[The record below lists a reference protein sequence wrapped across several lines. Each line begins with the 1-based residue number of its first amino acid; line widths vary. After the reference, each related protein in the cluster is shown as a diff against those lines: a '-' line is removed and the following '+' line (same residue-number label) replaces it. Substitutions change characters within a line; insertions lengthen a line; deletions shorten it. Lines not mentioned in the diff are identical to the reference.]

1 MARLNRL
8 FQPGS
13 IGKME
18 VKNRIVMAGGGTGN
32 HGLEGEIKDHLIDY
46 YVARA
51 KGGAGLIITQ
61 SSIIMREALVP
72 GRPSMYDDKFIPQ
85 LKKLSDAVHEH
96 GARVAFQIVHH
107 GKLLTQH
114 RKNALNP
121 DEIRPI
127 APSAIPRLRT
137 TTGAVIK
144 ADGEPVVWA
153 KDNDPPE
160 EATREDIARI
170 RDAFAEAARRIR
182 DAGFDAVEIHG
193 AHGYLISQ
201 FLSPLDNRRSD
212 EYGGSTEKRARF
224 ACEVIE
230 AIRKK
235 VGPDF
240 PILFRFSGSDFME
253 GGITTEESVRQ
264 APLFVEAGADALHV
278 SASQQATIH
287 WQYPS
292 YLFPEGVLVPQAA
305 AIKKAVSVP
314 VIAVGKL
321 GNPRFAEKVL
331 RAGKADFIA
340 LARPLMA
347 DPELPNKAREGRF
360 DDIRYCVN
368 CLNCFNFGPHI
379 NYILNWGIPCT
390 VNPAK
395 LREREFTLEPSPLS
409 KEVMVIGGGLAGM
422 EAARTLAERGHS
434 VTLYEK
440 STRLGGQ
447 WHIACQQTQKREDYK
462 KLLDYLNRGLEKTA
476 VAIKLNTEITE
487 NLVREVKPDAVI
499 VATGATPRRLDIT
512 GADGEHVV
520 QAVDVILGRVST
532 GRRVIVVGGRHV
544 GMEIADELA
553 DKGRQVYLVTRSSL
567 GRGLE
572 KNLYLGLRDRL
583 LEKGVHI
590 FQNAPVVEIIR
601 GGAYIAFNEDLV
613 FLKADT
619 VVVAAGM
626 ESENRLLQ
634 SLKGMLQEIYAI
646 GDCVEPRDAMSA
658 IHEGAE
664 IGRRI

>member
-1 MARLNRL
+1 
-8 FQPGS
+8 
-13 IGKME
+13 ME

-32 HGLEGEIKDHLIDY
+32 HGPEGEIKDHLIDY
-46 YVARA
+46 YVERAR
-51 KGGAGLIITQ
+51 GGVGLIITQ

-72 GRPSMYDDKFIPQ
+72 GRPSMYDDKFIPM
-85 LKKLSDAVHEH
+85 LRKLSDAVHEH
-96 GARVAFQIVHH
+96 GSKVAFQIVHH

-114 RKNALNP
+114 RKSAPNP

-137 TTGAVIK
+137 TIATPSEVG
-144 ADGEPVVWA
+144 DEPVMWV
-153 KDNDPPE
+153 KDNDPPL
-160 EATREDIARI
+160 EATKEDIARI
-170 RDAFAEAARRIR
+170 IEAFANAARRVR

-201 FLSPLDNRRSD
+201 FLSPLDNRRND

-230 AIRKK
+230 AVREK

-240 PILFRFSGSDFME
+240 PIIFRFSGSDFME
-253 GGITTEESVRQ
+253 GGITIEESVRQ
-264 APLFVEAGADALHV
+264 APLFVEAGADALHI

-292 YLFPEGVLVPQAA
+292 YLFPKGVLVPLTE
-305 AIKKAVSVP
+305 AIKRAVPVP

-321 GNPRFAEKVL
+321 GDPRFAEKVL

-340 LARPLMA
+340 MARPLMA

-360 DDIRYCVN
+360 DDICYCVN

-379 NYILNWGIPCT
+379 SYILNWGIPCT

-395 LREREFTLEPSPLS
+395 LREREFTIEQTPSP
-409 KEVMVIGGGLAGM
+409 KEIMVVGGGLAGM
-422 EAARTLAERGHS
+422 EASRTLAQRGHR

-440 STRLGGQ
+440 SERLGGQ
-447 WHIACQQTQKREDYK
+447 WYIACQQNQKREDYP
-462 KLLDYLNRGLEKTA
+462 KLLDYMQRSLEKTN
-476 VAIKLNTEITE
+476 VTVRLNTEVNE
-487 NLVREVKPDAVI
+487 KLVKEVKPDAVV
-499 VATGATPRRLDIT
+499 VATGAAPRKLEIA
-512 GADGEHVV
+512 GADGVNVV
-520 QAVDVILGRVST
+520 QAVDVILGSATVGKRVL
-532 GRRVIVVGGRHV
+532 VVGGRHV
-544 GMEIADELA
+544 GMEIADDLA
-553 DKGRQVYLVTRSSL
+553 DRGKIVYLVTRSSL

-583 LEKGVHI
+583 VEKGVYI
-590 FQNAPVVEIIR
+590 FQNAPVVEIMKD
-601 GGAYIAFNEDLV
+601 GAFIAFNEDLM
-613 FLKADT
+613 FLKANT
-619 VVVAAGM
+619 VVMATGM
-626 ESENRLLQ
+626 ESEDQLVE
-634 SLKGMLQEIYAI
+634 SLKGLVSEIYAI

-664 IGRRI
+664 IGRNI

>member
-18 VKNRIVMAGGGTGN
+18 LKNRIVMAGGGTGN

-51 KGGAGLIITQ
+51 KGGVGLIITQ
-61 SSIIMREALVP
+61 SSIIMREALVA

-85 LKKLSDAVHEH
+85 LKKLSDAVHEQ

-114 RKNALNP
+114 RKNAPNP
-121 DEIRPI
+121 EEIRPI

-137 TTGAVIK
+137 ATGATIK
-144 ADGEPVVWA
+144 TDGEPVIWV

-160 EATREDIARI
+160 EATKEDIARI
-170 RDAFAEAARRIR
+170 REAFAEAARRIR

-201 FLSPLDNRRSD
+201 FLSPLDNRRND

-230 AIRKK
+230 AIREK

-240 PILFRFSGSDFME
+240 PILFRLSGSDFME
-253 GGITTEESVRQ
+253 GGITIEESVRQ
-264 APLFVEAGADALHV
+264 APLFVEAGADALHI

-292 YLFPEGVLVPQAA
+292 YLFPEGVLVPLAE

-360 DDIRYCVN
+360 DDICSCVN
-368 CLNCFNFGPHI
+368 CLNCFNLGPHI

-395 LREREFTLEPSPLS
+395 LREREFTLEPSSSP

-447 WHIACQQTQKREDYK
+447 WHIACQQTQKREDYQ
-462 KLLDYLNRGLEKTA
+462 KLLDYLNRGLGKTT
-476 VAIKLNTEITE
+476 VVIKLNTEITE
-487 NLVREVKPDAVI
+487 NLVREAKPDAVV
-499 VATGATPRRLDIT
+499 VATGATPRKLDIA

-520 QAVDVILGRVST
+520 QAVDVILGRATV
-532 GRRVIVVGGRHV
+532 GKRVMVVGGRHV
-544 GMEIADELA
+544 GMEIADDLA

-583 LEKGVHI
+583 LEGGVHI
-590 FQNAPVVEIIR
+590 FQNAPVVEIMR

-626 ESENRLLQ
+626 ESENRLYQ
-634 SLKGMLQEIYAI
+634 SLKGLVQEIYAI
-646 GDCVEPRDAMSA
+646 GDCVEPRDALSA

-664 IGRRI
+664 IGRKI